1 MIHLSRGSPTT
12 REVKKDVEWSSD
24 GSVSVP
30 AAAFLSRMSPLGQN
44 GCPES
49 RLPSCVRTR
58 VESSGSCSIFF
69 YLFLFVLLCISSV
82 FFFYPLHGIFDP
94 KGQVDASKIL
104 DCDGSE
110 FSILNNV
117 DFD

>member
-1 MIHLSRGSPTT
+1 MDPSLFLRLLS
-12 REVKKDVEWSSD
+12 
-24 GSVSVP
+24 
-30 AAAFLSRMSPLGQN
+30 
-44 GCPES
+44 CPE
-49 RLPSCVRTR
+49 RLHLGKMAARR
-58 VESSGSCSIFF
+58 VGYLPVYGLEWRALDHVLSFF
-69 YLFLFVLLCISSV
+69 IYFLFFLLCMSSV
-82 FFFYPLHGIFDP
+82 FFFYPLHGIFDL